1 VRQPLWHGLYLL
13 EMLYLGIG
21 AAAEATDLKETIASN
36 TEEIAHLEATLAD
49 RDAVRTWFHV
59 ICLDVCC

>member
-1 VRQPLWHGLYLL
+1 
-13 EMLYLGIG
+13 MLYLGIG